1 MCYRDTIRL
10 CLGYNEE
17 NKPKRRVS
25 RRLGKLVLAF
35 FFYSCFF
42 SILIISTSSIGI
54 MELRR
59 DSQEVTTGR
68 SGPNDVKRIVWAIR

>member
-10 CLGYNEE
+10 CLGYDEE

-25 RRLGKLVLAF
+25 RRLGKLVRAF

-68 SGPNDVKRIVWAIR
+68 SGPNDVKRVVWAIR